1 MSKKKKK
8 ELTDEQYKELGGILL
23 KVGGNVY
30 TIVEEKYGV
39 EFTDDD
45 WEKLEKKGGVFKCE
59 NCNRWLDISEED
71 PGVPDFCTLCID
83 TMSENDEDDDE

>member
-1 MSKKKKK
+1 MPKKKK

-23 KVGGNVY
+23 KTGGNVY

-45 WEKLEKKGGVFKCE
+45 WDKLEKKGGVFKCE
-59 NCNRWLDISEED
+59 NCNQWLTTFEED
-71 PGVPDFCTLCID
+71 PGIPGICTSCTD
-83 TMSENDEDDDE
+83 MMSENDEDDL